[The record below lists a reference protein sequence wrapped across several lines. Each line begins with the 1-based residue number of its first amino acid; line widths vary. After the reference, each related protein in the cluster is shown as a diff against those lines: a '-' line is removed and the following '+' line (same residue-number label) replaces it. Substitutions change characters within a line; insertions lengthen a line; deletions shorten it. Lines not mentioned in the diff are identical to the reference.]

1 MPKDRM
7 LIKREITTYAQVLVD
22 AAKANGN
29 ILEVAGQLKE
39 AQEAY
44 LQFPQLRA
52 VSYTHLR
59 AHET

>member
-44 LQFPQLRA
+44 LQFPQLREA
-52 VSYTHLR
+52 LND
-59 AHET
+59 ETLPASA

>member
-29 ILEVAGQLKE
+29 ILGVAGQLKE
-39 AQEAY
+39 AQ
-44 LQFPQLRA
+44 
-52 VSYTHLR
+52 
-59 AHET
+59 